1 VGLEKTEGRTVLD
14 DDQEHSE
21 NNAAVLSSSSKDQN
35 VAAYRTIVMH
45 DHERRE
51 ALRLLKRYLKKYPQ
65 PDPSGLIF
73 RSQRNTPLLET
84 NVLHDGLHP
93 ALRALGLPKGG
104 LHAFRRGCNRRWE
117 LSGLNPAVIRQQM
130 GHSSATMTALYSGGI
145 PLKEVRA
152 AFSKLKNGLLE
163 KMENEAAA

>member
-1 VGLEKTEGRTVLD
+1 LKPNDVDFKAGAIRVDESSDQRTKGKIG
-14 DDQEHSE
+14 EC
-21 NNAAVLSSSSKDQN
+21 KN

-45 DHERRE
+45 DHKRRE

-73 RSQRNTPLLET
+73 RSQRKTPLLET

-130 GHSSATMTALYSGGI
+130 GHSSATMTALYSGEI
-145 PLKEVRA
+145 PLKEVLA
-152 AFSKLKNGLLE
+152 AFSQTQKRVIGKNG
-163 KMENEAAA
+163 K